1 MKRTVLFMAALLSVV
16 VSPMVRAESVPL
28 TDEHIASIRVS
39 CTDAKQGILQVQR
52 TEAVTRVNRGRE
64 YEDVLKLLAAFN
76 SRVVL
81 NKLDAPLLTST
92 TSKMQTKFADFQ
104 RHYLDY
110 ANRIDD
116 TLEINCKDAPVS
128 FYDSLTAAREVRA
141 QVAGDIREMRQ
152 LMDQY
157 QQGLNEMKAI
167 LAEREEG
174 LQ

>member
-39 CTDAKQGILQVQR
+39 CADAKQGILQVQR

-104 RHYLDY
+104 RHYLAY
-110 ANRIDD
+110 ANRLDD
-116 TLEINCKDAPVS
+116 TLEINCKEAPVS
-128 FYDSLTAAREVRA
+128 FYDNLTAAREARA
-141 QVAGDIREMRQ
+141 LVASDIREMSR
-152 LMDQY
+152 LLDQY
-157 QQGLNEMKAI
+157 QQGLNEMKTI

>member
-1 MKRTVLFMAALLSVV
+1 MKRTVLLMAALLSVL

-28 TDEHIASIRVS
+28 TDKHIESIRVS
-39 CTDAKQGILQVQR
+39 CADAKQSILQVQR

-64 YEDVLKLLAAFN
+64 YEDMLKLLAAFN

-92 TSKMQTKFADFQ
+92 ASKLQAKFAEFQ

-110 ANRIDD
+110 ANRLDD
-116 TLEINCKDAPVS
+116 TLEINCKEAPVS
-128 FYDSLTAAREVRA
+128 FYDNLTAAREMRA
-141 QVAGDIREMRQ
+141 QVAADIQDMIRLQ
-152 LMDQY
+152 DQY

-174 LQ
+174 IQ